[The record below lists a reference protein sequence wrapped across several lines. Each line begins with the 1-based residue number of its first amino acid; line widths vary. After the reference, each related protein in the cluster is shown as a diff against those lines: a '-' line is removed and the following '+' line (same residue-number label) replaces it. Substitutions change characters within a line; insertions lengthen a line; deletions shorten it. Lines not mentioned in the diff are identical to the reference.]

1 MTYKEI
7 STMVNSIGV
16 PYAYYQFA
24 ETGQAP
30 PFVCF
35 FYPND
40 NDFKADDSNYQK
52 IEHLI
57 IELYTDN
64 KDFTLEATVESVLA
78 QNGMVWS
85 KNEEWIESERMLEVI
100 YEMDVVITPEPIT
113 ETITEESNG

>member
-7 STMVNSIGV
+7 NTMVSSIGL
-16 PYAYYQFA
+16 PYAYYQFG

-35 FYPND
+35 FYSND

-64 KDFTLEATVESVLA
+64 KDFELEATVESTLS
-78 QNGMVWS
+78 QNGIVWTRD
-85 KNEEWIESERMLEVI
+85 EEWIESERMLEVI
-100 YEMDVVITPEPIT
+100 YEMDVVITDEIQ
-113 ETITEESNG
+113 TEEENGEQD